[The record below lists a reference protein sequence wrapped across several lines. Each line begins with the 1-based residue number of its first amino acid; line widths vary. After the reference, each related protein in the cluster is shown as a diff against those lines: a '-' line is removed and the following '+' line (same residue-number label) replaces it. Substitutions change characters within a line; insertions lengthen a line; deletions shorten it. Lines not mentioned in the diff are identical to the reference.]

1 MHISVL
7 FAHIFF
13 GFLLVST
20 NGMCWK
26 IPGGS
31 IEGVH
36 SDSTTRS
43 DVVCC
48 WIFLDLFF
56 PINMWDIW
64 LPPRKPLRNPYVLI
78 VFKELI
84 SIKRCVF
91 DADWPRAGSKFSMT
105 STEGLWDPI
114 GWSAGSLPLA
124 WIKKTSRQ
132 GSGIMGI
139 MVRTLPPKATKTNG
153 FLTNLKPWFGWV
165 GWVCFAKKVFVMMR
179 RWLDILL
186 ITMRKDSR
194 LKPSLRF
201 PSRCVVFFFFSRHYL
216 LNHSFLLFFY
226 GHTDATGIFVSYLLF
241 QDNEMCSAVPQI
253 KALKSTAWLF
263 IVRVMHMGLCP
274 HWQMRR
280 QLVLPLVLPVFF
292 CVKVMNILVK
302 VVKVVKLHVLE
313 PVAKCWVKKI
323 ELDIDIW
330 CIYNIIVLFIY
341 QDVMYH
347 IKCTKSQKDSLH

>member
-179 RWLDILL
+179 TWLDILL
-186 ITMRKDSR
+186 ITIREDSR

-201 PSRCVVFFFFSRHYL
+201 PSRCFFFLRDTIYWIIRFFCFFRAIQMQL
-216 LNHSFLLFFY
+216 AFLFRICCFKIMRCAVQFHRLRPWNQLHDCSSSGWCTWDFVLIGRWGGSWFY
-226 GHTDATGIFVSYLLF
+226 HWCYPCFFVSR
-241 QDNEMCSAVPQI
+241 SWT
-253 KALKSTAWLF
+253 SWS
-263 IVRVMHMGLCP
+263 R
-274 HWQMRR
+274 
-280 QLVLPLVLPVFF
+280 
-292 CVKVMNILVK
+292 
-302 VVKVVKLHVLE
+302 
-313 PVAKCWVKKI
+313 
-323 ELDIDIW
+323 
-330 CIYNIIVLFIY
+330 
-341 QDVMYH
+341 
-347 IKCTKSQKDSLH
+347 